1 MKQEESLIFEI
12 LMNPNEEVN
21 MKSKINILILKMV
34 IRYYNILIKIAT
46 KKDKMDLVEEFKEK
60 QGELREL
67 IKHEK
72 LRNELMRFA
81 KKIDL

>member
-1 MKQEESLIFEI
+1 MKT
-12 LMNPNEEVN
+12 
-21 MKSKINILILKMV
+21 KINILILKIV
-34 IRYYNILIKIAT
+34 IKYYNLLIKIAT

-72 LRNELMRFA
+72 LRNELMKFA
-81 KKIDL
+81 NKIDL

>member
-1 MKQEESLIFEI
+1 
-12 LMNPNEEVN
+12 

-46 KKDKMDLVEEFKEK
+46 KKDKMDLVEEFKETQEQLK
-60 QGELREL
+60 GL

-72 LRNELMRFA
+72 LRNKLMKFA

>member
-1 MKQEESLIFEI
+1 
-12 LMNPNEEVN
+12 

-46 KKDKMDLVEEFKEK
+46 KKSKMDLVEEFKETQK
-60 QGELREL
+60 HLKEL
-67 IKHEK
+67 IRNEK
-72 LRNELMRFA
+72 LRNELMKFA

>member
-1 MKQEESLIFEI
+1 
-12 LMNPNEEVN
+12 
-21 MKSKINILILKMV
+21 MKSKINILILK
-34 IRYYNILIKIAT
+34 IIIKYYNLLIKIAT

-60 QGELREL
+60 QEEFRGL

-72 LRNELMRFA
+72 LRNELIKFA